1 MADLEVKVRAALG
14 LRPVGGAPAVA
25 EPQKVAK

>member
-14 LRPVGGAPAVA
+14 LRPVGGAPAT

>member
-1 MADLEVKVRAALG
+1 VRAALG